1 MAFKQQGA
9 TFTFS
14 VSGGTWEF
22 VNIGRYS
29 EPIPVI
35 DDTHLGT
42 TNRRTKMPGDLGDPQ
57 MLTLVLQAK
66 PGASAMPAKGVLQTG
81 TITGSK
87 VTLPGGTAENWA
99 GTGFVVDVR
108 TPEFASD
115 TEAIQTIE
123 IDWQFDGKTGPARTA
138 GS

>member
-1 MAFKQQGA
+1 MTAVKQQGA
-9 TFTFS
+9 TFTFGS
-14 VSGGTWEF
+14 SGGTWQF
-22 VNIGRYS
+22 MNIGRYS
-29 EPIPVI
+29 EPIPVL

-42 TNRRTKMPGDLGDPQ
+42 TGKRTKLPGDLGDPG
-57 MLTLVLQAK
+57 MITLVLQAN
-66 PGASAMPAKGVLQTG
+66 PGATMPVIGLVQTG

-108 TPEFASD
+108 SPEFGAD

-123 IDWQFDGKTGPARTA
+123 MDWQYDGKTGPTRTA
-138 GS
+138 GT